1 MKQMGQ
7 LCTLECLFCKSMG
20 LPYSPFETQ
29 TARKLNLR
37 QACFAFYCLGVT
49 AIISKVLIK
58 YPHLE
63 KKKLANKNLCLQL
76 EKFKT
81 LTQSPKQLIYIFFI
95 VHSKDTW
102 ETFRYH

>member
-63 KKKLANKNLCLQL
+63 KKKVG
-76 EKFKT
+76 
-81 LTQSPKQLIYIFFI
+81 KQKSLPTVREIQDFNTITKKVNIYIFY
-95 VHSKDTW
+95 SS
-102 ETFRYH
+102 